1 MQEGD
6 DDLQITYRGE
16 GDLVLK
22 KSTAT
27 EKNGKKDQIKRW
39 QRKSE
44 SLRS

>member
-22 KSTAT
+22 KSAAT
-27 EKNGKKDQIKRW
+27 EKNDKRDQIKR
-39 QRKSE
+39 
-44 SLRS
+44 